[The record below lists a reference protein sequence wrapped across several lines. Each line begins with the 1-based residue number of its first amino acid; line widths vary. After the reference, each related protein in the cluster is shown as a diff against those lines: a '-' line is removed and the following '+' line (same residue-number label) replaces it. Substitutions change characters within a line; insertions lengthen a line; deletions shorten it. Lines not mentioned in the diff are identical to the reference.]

1 MASKPLLVDHRK
13 TFWLCAS
20 LMSNNEQMKKQKL
33 STNNYKKMAL
43 VGYFSLLFFMPLWLL
58 VLSPS
63 EALSTSTTLLL
74 FVLPLLFP
82 LKGILQGNP
91 YTFAWANFIVLIYFL
106 HSLTTLW
113 VLPSDRIW
121 ATLELIFASIM
132 FFGCSYYAK
141 YRGQELGLSIRK
153 KKEDK

>member
-1 MASKPLLVDHRK
+1 MVTVPLLVAHQK
-13 TFWLCAS
+13 MFWLCAS
-20 LMSNNEQMKKQKL
+20 LMSDNEQMKKQKL

-43 VGYFSLLFFMPLWLL
+43 VGYFSLLFYMPLWLL

-63 EALSTSTTLLL
+63 EGLSTITTLLL

-82 LKGILQGNP
+82 LKGMLQGNP